1 MEGTS
6 LNRKKLAVFALAAA
20 VVLPVVGC
28 STQIPAGQ
36 KAVKVDDYA
45 IIPTAPELIGCQ
57 DPETSETNPIGG
69 YKTYPYPTRLIS
81 YDMTGERD
89 QNNNLIAE
97 AEATVVVSNAKAP
110 AELRVPI
117 QLTFDMTS
125 DCAALMDFHRE
136 IATQYSAWLNDDG
149 SVSAGY
155 LDMLRNVVGLPAQ
168 QTLIKTAQKYTW
180 REIWND
186 ETVRVEFQNAL
197 RETLPE
203 TVKARTGGKEY
214 FTNFTVVVGKPT
226 PVDQNLVNAI
236 TQEQSAL
243 AEAQAREAKGV
254 ADAKATEAAANA
266 QITAAEAETKV
277 AQEEAKQRQAA
288 ISGYPSED
296 AYLKEKAIE
305 RGITPWPAPIVTG
318 MPVR

>member
-1 MEGTS
+1 M
-6 LNRKKLAVFALAAA
+6 NRKKIATLALAGLVA
-20 VVLPVVGC
+20 LPIVGC

-36 KAVKVDDYA
+36 KAVKVEDYA

-57 DPETSETNPIGG
+57 DPETSAYNPIGG
-69 YKTYPYPTRLIS
+69 YETYPYPTRLIN

-89 QNNNLIAE
+89 QSGNLIAE

-125 DCAALMDFHRE
+125 DCDALQDFHRE

-155 LDMLRNVVGLPAQ
+155 LDMLRNIVGLPAQ

-186 ETVRVEFQNAL
+186 ENVRVEFQNAL

-203 TVKARTGGKEY
+203 TVKARTGGREY
-214 FTNFTVVVGKPT
+214 FNNFTVVVGKPT

-236 TQEQSAL
+236 TAEQSAL

-254 ADAKATEAAANA
+254 ADAKAAEAQANA
-266 QITAAEAETKV
+266 EVTSAEAQTKV
-277 AQEEAKQRQAA
+277 AQEKAKQRQAEV
-288 ISGYPSED
+288 SGYPSED
-296 AYLKEKAIE
+296 TYLKQKAIDA
-305 RGITPWPAPIVTG
+305 GITPWPAPIVTG